1 MMDDLVL
8 ARALHVL
15 GVIHWIGGLAF
26 VTLVVLPLSRSEA
39 GGGLVLFQAVERRF
53 STQVRLSVPL
63 VGATGFWMTWRLDL
77 WARIADTEYWW
88 MGAMLGLW
96 LLFMLLLFV
105 IEPLMARR
113 AGPDDPT
120 AAIRRLL
127 LAHRV
132 LLAAAA
138 ATALGAVAGTHG
150 FSF

>member
-1 MMDDLVL
+1 MMDDLIL

-26 VTLVVLPLSRSEA
+26 VTLVVLPLCRTQA
-39 GGGLVLFQAVERRF
+39 GDGLTLFQAVERRF
-53 STQVRLSVPL
+53 SAQVRVSVPL
-63 VGATGFWMTWRLDL
+63 VGATGFWMTWRLEL
-77 WARIADTEYWW
+77 WGRFADPGSWW

-105 IEPLMARR
+105 IEPIMASR
-113 AGPDDPT
+113 AKPDDRSS
-120 AAIRRLL
+120 AIRRLL

-138 ATALGAVAGTHG
+138 TALGAVAGAHG